1 MSSLIRRY
9 WEALLSKEKGVIF
22 KNWGGK
28 IRIGLIFPNYYNV
41 GISNLGFQYVYALF
55 NSRNDV
61 VCERIF
67 LPEPQML
74 EEHERTATPLLS
86 LESLRP
92 LRDFHILA
100 FSLSYENDYPNVLR
114 MLELSQIPLL
124 AEERRAQ
131 DPLVIAGGSAVS
143 INPEVM
149 APFFDC
155 ILIGEAEELVD
166 EFIDALKKSW
176 GKTRE
181 EILKSLSEVEGTYVP
196 RFYELVLNP
205 DGTLKEIVPRS
216 EDVPRRIKRRVY
228 KGAPLLVSSPIRS
241 PEGEFGESLIIEV
254 ARGCPYHCRFCVVR
268 SLYHPFRPY
277 PSDVLENQ
285 IMEGVKLC
293 GRVSFLGAALG
304 NHPDFLRLCQK
315 VVQLGGRFTLSS
327 LRADQVDGTLAKLLF
342 VSKQRTVTFAPEVGR
357 EEKRFKIGKNLLNS
371 DLLKAVEILSQEGL
385 TNLKLYFMIGLPKEE
400 EEDLKALIN
409 LVKEISH
416 TQKRILRGSKGKITV
431 SISPFVPKPWTPFQW
446 YSFEEIA
453 SLKSKIKYV
462 KKSLEVQVNYD
473 LPKWA
478 YFEALFSL
486 GDRRIGLELYRG
498 WKEGDWVRQF
508 RVSSIN
514 PDFWVLRK
522 KTITEY
528 FPWEIISTPSSKDF
542 LWDEF
547 LKYEKD

>member
-9 WEALLSKEKGVIF
+9 WEGFLSKEKGTIF
-22 KNWGGK
+22 KDWGGK
-28 IRIGLIFPNYYNV
+28 IRICLIFPNYYHV

-55 NSRNDV
+55 NARNDV
-61 VCERIF
+61 VCERAF
-67 LPEPQML
+67 LPESRIL

-114 MLELSQIPLL
+114 MLELSQISLL

-181 EILKSLSEVEGTYVP
+181 EILKSLSEVEGIYVP
-196 RFYELVLNP
+196 RFYQLVLNP
-205 DGTLKEIVPRS
+205 DGTLKDIVPCS

-268 SLYHPFRPY
+268 SLYYPFRTY
-277 PSDVLENQ
+277 PSDVLETE
-285 IMEGVKLC
+285 IIKGVKLC
-293 GRVSFLGAALG
+293 GRVSFLGAAVG
-304 NHPDFLRLCQK
+304 NHPDFLHLCQK
-315 VVQLGGRFTLSS
+315 VIQLGGQFTVSS
-327 LRADQVDGTLAKLLF
+327 LRADQVNGDLAELLF
-342 VSKQRTVTFAPEVGR
+342 ASKQRTVTFAPEVGR
-357 EEKRFKIGKNLLNS
+357 EEKRFEIGKKLSNS
-371 DLLKAVEILSQEGL
+371 DLFKAIEILSEGGL

-416 TQKRILRGSKGKITV
+416 KQKRILRASKGKIIL

-446 YSFEEIA
+446 YPFEEIA
-453 SLKSKIKYV
+453 SLKKKIKYL
-462 KKSLEVQVNYD
+462 KKSLEVQINYD

-498 WKEGDWVRQF
+498 WKEGDWIRHF
-508 RVSSIN
+508 RVSSVN
-514 PDFWVLRK
+514 PDFWVMRK
-522 KTITEY
+522 KMTTEY
-528 FPWEIISTPSSKDF
+528 FPWEIISTPISKAS
-542 LWDEF
+542 LLDEF
-547 LKYEKD
+547 MKYERA